1 MENKKPSDVT
11 TLEEAFGELNLII
24 DKMDDHDITLDDSF
38 RLYQDGM
45 NLLKFCNNAIE
56 RVEKELIILEENISE
71 TM

>member
-38 RLYQDGM
+38 RLYQDR
-45 NLLKFCNNAIE
+45 NNF
-56 RVEKELIILEENISE
+56 V
-71 TM
+71 